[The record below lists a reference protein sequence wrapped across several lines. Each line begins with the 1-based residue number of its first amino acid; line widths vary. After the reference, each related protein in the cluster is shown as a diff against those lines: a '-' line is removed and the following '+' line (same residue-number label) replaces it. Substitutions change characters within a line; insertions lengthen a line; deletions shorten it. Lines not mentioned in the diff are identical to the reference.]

1 MIPTIA
7 AAEAKSEEETEKHD
21 AKISKEVD
29 EVAKK

>member
-7 AAEAKSEEETEKHD
+7 TAEAKSEEETKKHD